1 MGTNIKT
8 TAEKCLKGF
17 ALVLCVALVSATRYF
32 PVSFDSISSGYYSLK
47 VSRIQAT
54 LEFLASK
61 HFKGRRAGSPEED
74 LTAAFL
80 ASVFRRNGLQP
91 APTTGGPYIQEF
103 DLSQDFVLG
112 TSGAPGVI
120 CPTAFHAVF
129 PFWRVLRH
137 GGEFPWEED
146 REKAHAVC
154 PDPLNPVVME
164 LRRIKG

>member
-1 MGTNIKT
+1 MANPEKVILKIISVKGT
-8 TAEKCLKGF
+8 C
-17 ALVLCVALVSATRYF
+17 SA
-32 PVSFDSISSGYYSLK
+32 G
-47 VSRIQAT
+47 
-54 LEFLASK
+54 
-61 HFKGRRAGSPEED
+61 HRAG
-74 LTAAFL
+74 
-80 ASVFRRNGLQP
+80 
-91 APTTGGPYIQEF
+91 QEF